1 MSNEIHI
8 PEIVPE
14 TVKSS
19 GKIIA
24 LIGLIGIVYLIIKEN
39 RENEHESTG
48 KSGFTGENSEPRG
61 SNSEPQA
68 ITRGIPE
75 QNSDIGTGSEGA
87 PNYIDHAIKRN
98 KIITG

>member
-1 MSNEIHI
+1 MSNDIHI

-19 GKIIA
+19 GKII
-24 LIGLIGIVYLIIKEN
+24 LFISLIGIVYLITRKS
-39 RENEHESTG
+39 ENEQAERTEFKHGS
-48 KSGFTGENSEPRG
+48 ENSEPRADAR
-61 SNSEPQA
+61 EPQV
-68 ITRGIPE
+68 ITRELPE
-75 QNSDIGTGSEGA
+75 QNSDIGAGSEGT